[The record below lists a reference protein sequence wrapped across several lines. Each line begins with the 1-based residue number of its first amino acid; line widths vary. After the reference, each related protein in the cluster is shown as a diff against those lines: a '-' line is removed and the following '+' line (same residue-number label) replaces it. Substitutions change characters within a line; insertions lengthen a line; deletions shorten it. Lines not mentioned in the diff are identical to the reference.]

1 MPRYTFTSI
10 LSEGALVSLE
20 SDLDYHRSTST
31 NERYSMSIHAIDEN
45 TDPVAQAK
53 IDLAAALRLA
63 VYHELEEG
71 IDNHFTVTLP
81 GFEDRYLVLPF
92 GLHWS
97 EARASDMI
105 VFNESGETLEGD
117 GAVELSAQCIHAPIH
132 RITGRR
138 VVFHTHQNWA
148 LALNML
154 ENNRLVPA
162 CQTSAFF
169 AGRIAYDDHYYGTAD
184 SLEEGER
191 LARLIGDKQVVF
203 LRNHGV
209 LIAVDSIAKAYRMLY
224 LLERVCRAQIRAMS
238 TGQKLLSI
246 SQPVIDQVQTPDEHD
261 RHKDQR
267 DDLYFSAMKR
277 ILDREMPGY
286 AD

>member
-1 MPRYTFTSI
+1 
-10 LSEGALVSLE
+10 
-20 SDLDYHRSTST
+20 
-31 NERYSMSIHAIDEN
+31 MSIHAINNIVEAR
-45 TDPVAQAK
+45 TQARV
-53 IDLAAALRLA
+53 DLAASLRLA

-81 GFEDRYLVLPF
+81 GYDDRYLVLPF

-97 EARASDMI
+97 EARACDLM
-105 VFNESGETLEGD
+105 VFNETGDTLEGN
-117 GAVELSAQCIHAPIH
+117 GVVELSAQCIHAPIH
-132 RITGRR
+132 RISGRK

-154 ENNRLVPA
+154 EDNRLIPA

-169 AGRIAYDDHYYGTAD
+169 DGRIAYDDHYYGTAD
-184 SLEEGER
+184 TLEEGER
-191 LARLIGDKQVVF
+191 LAAVIGDKPVVF

-209 LIAVDSIAKAYRMLY
+209 LVAVDSIAKAYHMLY
-224 LLERVCRAQIRAMS
+224 MLERVCRAQIRAMS
-238 TGQKLLSI
+238 TGQKLLPI
-246 SQPVIDQVQTPDEHD
+246 SQQVIDQVQAPDELD
-261 RHKDQR
+261 RHRGRR
-267 DDLYFSAMKR
+267 DELYFNAMKR

>member
-1 MPRYTFTSI
+1 
-10 LSEGALVSLE
+10 
-20 SDLDYHRSTST
+20 
-31 NERYSMSIHAIDEN
+31 MSIHAIDEN
-45 TDPVAQAK
+45 VDPVAQAK

-81 GFEDRYLVLPF
+81 GYEDRYMVLPF

-97 EARASDMI
+97 EASASDII
-105 VFNESGETLEGD
+105 VFNEAGETLEGESV
-117 GAVELSAQCIHAPIH
+117 VELSAQCIHAPIH

-138 VVFHTHQNWA
+138 VVFHTHQNWT

-154 ENNRLVPA
+154 EHNRLIPA

-191 LARLIGDKQVVF
+191 LAGIIGDNQVVF

-209 LIAVDSIAKAYRMLY
+209 LVAVDSIARAYRMLY

-238 TGQKLLSI
+238 TGQKLLPI
-246 SQPVIDQVQTPDEHD
+246 SQQVIEQVQTPDEHD
-261 RHKDQR
+261 RHKGQR
-267 DDLYFSAMKR
+267 DDLYFAAMKR
-277 ILDREMPGY
+277 LLDREMPGY
-286 AD
+286 AN

>member
-1 MPRYTFTSI
+1 
-10 LSEGALVSLE
+10 
-20 SDLDYHRSTST
+20 
-31 NERYSMSIHAIDEN
+31 MSIHAIDN
-45 TDPVAQAK
+45 NVDTVTQAR
-53 IDLAAALRLA
+53 IDLAASLRLA

-81 GFEDRYLVLPF
+81 GYDDRYLVLPF

-105 VFNESGETLEGD
+105 VFNEAGETLEGE
-117 GAVELSAQCIHAPIH
+117 GLVELSAQCIHAPIH
-132 RITGRR
+132 RICGRR

-162 CQTSAFF
+162 CQTSAFLH
-169 AGRIAYDDHYYGTAD
+169 GHIAYDDTYLGTAD
-184 SLEEGER
+184 TLEEGER
-191 LARLIGDKQVVF
+191 LAAVIGDRQIAF

-209 LIAVDSIAKAYRMLY
+209 LVATDSIARAYRLLY
-224 LLERVCRAQIRAMS
+224 MLERVCRAQIRAMS
-238 TGQKLLSI
+238 TGEKLLPI
-246 SQPVIDQVQTPDEHD
+246 SQSVIDQVQAPDEHD
-261 RHKDQR
+261 RHRGKR
-267 DDLYFSAMKR
+267 DGMYFDAMKR
-277 ILDREMPGY
+277 LLDREAPGY